1 MLTVQPSLY
10 ASKMVV
16 YKDLSA
22 YVEHPRHKIGSGG
35 GTDDMQM
42 SIAIVEKL
50 ISQLL
55 WTAKVL
61 VSRFVTAC
69 L

>member
-1 MLTVQPSLY
+1 MLTVQASLY

-16 YKDLSA
+16 YKDLSP
-22 YVEHPRHKIGSGG
+22 YVEHPRQKIGSGG
-35 GTDDMQM
+35 GTDDIQI
-42 SIAIVEKL
+42 SIAIAEKL

-55 WTAKVL
+55 WTAEVF
-61 VSRFVTAC
+61 VNRFVTAC

>member
-1 MLTVQPSLY
+1 
-10 ASKMVV
+10 MVV

-35 GTDDMQM
+35 DTDNMQM
-42 SIAIVEKL
+42 SIAIAEKL

-55 WTAKVL
+55 WTAEVL
-61 VSRFVTAC
+61 VSRFVTPC
-69 L
+69 F